1 MEQEIILQ
9 IKDANSFYGPKQIL
23 KNVTLNF
30 QVKTVTA
37 LMGPSGCGK
46 STLIRCLNRMNDLV
60 PRFRFD
66 GKIIYKGFDLYAKDV
81 DITDLRREIGMV
93 FQKPNPFPKSIYE
106 NVAYGVRIQGI
117 TNREFI
123 DGIVEESLKRAA
135 LWEEVKDRLH
145 ESALSLS
152 GGQQQRICIARAL
165 AVKPHVILFD
175 EPCSALDPIATAKI
189 EELITELKK
198 NYTIIVVTHNTAQA
212 ARVSDFT
219 AFLYLGDLIE
229 FGPTAKLFTVPQ
241 DKRTEEYLT
250 GKFG

>member
-1 MEQEIILQ
+1 MEQEIVIQ
-9 IKDANSFYGPKQIL
+9 IRDVNSFYGPKQIL
-23 KNVTLNF
+23 QNVTLNF
-30 QVKTVTA
+30 QAKTVTA

-60 PRFRFD
+60 PRFRLE
-66 GKIIYKGFDLYAKDV
+66 GKVLYKGIDLYAKDV
-81 DITDLRREIGMV
+81 DIPDLRREIGMV

-117 TNREFI
+117 ADGEFI

-152 GGQQQRICIARAL
+152 GGQQQRVCIARAL

-229 FGPTAKLFTVPQ
+229 FGPTAKIFTVPQ

>member
-1 MEQEIILQ
+1 MEQEIVIQ
-9 IKDANSFYGPKQIL
+9 IRDANSFYGPKQIL
-23 KNVTLNF
+23 RNVTLNF
-30 QVKTVTA
+30 QAKTVTA

-60 PRFRFD
+60 PRFRLE
-66 GKIIYKGFDLYAKDV
+66 GKVLYKGIDLYAKDV
-81 DITDLRREIGMV
+81 DIPDLRREIGMV

-117 TNREFI
+117 ADGEFI

-152 GGQQQRICIARAL
+152 GGQQQRVCIARAL

-229 FGPTAKLFTVPQ
+229 FGPTAKIFTVPQ